1 MLLVEPLIR
10 IGLVNDCMTLLTL
23 QDPGRAREY
32 YRKGLWFAV
41 GFYDLV
47 VNQARER
54 PNHFAMRD
62 SKRRLTWLEVERWT
76 RAVSKRLAEAGLK
89 PGDRVSMALSNRVEA
104 LIIFLACS
112 RNGFVCNPSL
122 HRDYTTVEMKALLK
136 DISSAA
142 VFYERGWNADD
153 RDDLLRPGEELPGLV
168 LSICLEANAAKS
180 PCFPSSME
188 VGAQPEPIGRGAD
201 KVCYLAFTSGT
212 TGRPKGVMH
221 SDNTILAN
229 ARDMVARW
237 GLDERTILLSLS
249 PISHHIAWVGFAQAV
264 LAGAEFVLD
273 DPGGGSRFDW
283 VRETEATYVMGVPTH
298 AMDLLSEQRE
308 RGLGRIGSIET
319 FYMAGA
325 PIPKTV
331 AEAFVKQ
338 EISPQNVYGMTENS
352 SHQFTHPNDTTETI
366 VGTCGKGGPA
376 YEVRI
381 FDSDNNRRML
391 PPGEIGEIGGRGAA
405 LMLGYFGDQKSTEGS
420 FNRDGWFM
428 SGDLGRLDA
437 EGNLEIVGR
446 LKDIIIRGGRNIFPA
461 KIENLTIRHPSVE
474 KAAAIAVSDLRLG
487 EKVCLVVSCNSSAS
501 PGPEEILGHLNKQGL
516 SKYDMP
522 EYFAIVNEFPLTA
535 SGKILKRE
543 LSQQVNQGLLSP
555 LPVRFS
561 VTCDN

>member
-1 MLLVEPLIR
+1 MA
-10 IGLVNDCMTLLTL
+10 LLTL

-76 RAVSKRLAEAGLK
+76 RAVSKRLEESGLK

-122 HRDYTTVEMKALLK
+122 HRDYTTVEMKTLLTE
-136 DISSAA
+136 ISSAA

-153 RDDLLRPGEELPGLV
+153 VDLLQPGEEVSGLL
-168 LSICLEANAAKS
+168 LSIRLEATSAKS
-180 PCFPSSME
+180 PCFPGSME
-188 VGAQPEPIGRGAD
+188 VGAQPEQIGRGAD

-237 GLDERTILLSLS
+237 GLDERTVLLSLS
-249 PISHHIAWVGFAQAV
+249 PVSHHIAWVGFAQAV

-273 DPGGGSRFDW
+273 DPGGGSRLDW
-283 VRETEATYVMGVPTH
+283 VMETEATYVMGVPTH
-298 AMDLLSEQRE
+298 AMDLLSEQRD
-308 RGLGRIGSIET
+308 RGLGRMGSVKI

-331 AEAFVKQ
+331 AESFVEQ

-352 SHQFTHPNDTTETI
+352 SHQFTHPNDSTETI

-376 YEVRI
+376 YEVQI
-381 FDSDNNRRML
+381 FDPDNNRRML
-391 PPGEIGEIGGRGAA
+391 SPGEIGEIGGRGAA
-405 LMLGYFGDQKSTEGS
+405 LMLGYFGDQKSTERS
-420 FNRDGWFM
+420 FNRAGWFM

-446 LKDIIIRGGRNIFPA
+446 LKDIIIRGGRNILPA
-461 KIENLTIRHPSVE
+461 KIENLTIRHPLVE
-474 KAAAIAVSDLRLG
+474 QAAAIAVPDPRLG
-487 EKVCLVVSCNSSAS
+487 EKVCLVVSCNPSAT
-501 PGPEEILGHLNKQGL
+501 PGADEILGHLNKQGR

-522 EYFAIVNEFPLTA
+522 EYFAVVKEFPLTA

-543 LSQQVNQGLLSP
+543 LSRQVKQGLLAP

-561 VTCDN
+561 VICDT

>member
-1 MLLVEPLIR
+1 MR
-10 IGLVNDCMTLLTL
+10 TGLANDCMTLLTL

-47 VNQARER
+47 VNQVRER

-62 SKRRLTWLEVERWT
+62 SKKRLTWLEVERWT
-76 RAVSKRLAEAGLK
+76 RAISKRLEEAGLR

-122 HRDYTTVEMKALLK
+122 HRNYTTVEMKALLTE
-136 DISSAA
+136 IGSAA
-142 VFYERGWNADD
+142 VFYERGWNADNM
-153 RDDLLRPGEELPGLV
+153 DLLQPGEEVPGL
-168 LSICLEANAAKS
+168 LLGIPLEANAAS
-180 PCFPSSME
+180 SRCFPSPTE
-188 VGAQPEPIGRGAD
+188 VGAQPEPIGQGAD

-229 ARDMVARW
+229 ARDMVTRW
-237 GLDERTILLSLS
+237 GLDERTTLLSLS

-273 DPGGGSRFDW
+273 DPGAGSRLDW

-298 AMDLLSEQRE
+298 AMDLLSDQRD
-308 RGLGRIGSIET
+308 RGLGRMGSIKT

-331 AEAFVKQ
+331 AESFIEQ
-338 EISPQNVYGMTENS
+338 GITPQNVYGMTENS
-352 SHQFTHPNDTTETI
+352 SHQFTHPDDTTETI

-376 YEVRI
+376 YEVQI
-381 FDSDNNRRML
+381 FDPDDNRRML
-391 PPGEIGEIGGRGAA
+391 PPGEVGEIGGRGAA

-420 FNRDGWFM
+420 FNGAGWFM
-428 SGDLGRLDA
+428 SGDLGRLDS

-446 LKDIIIRGGRNIFPA
+446 LKDIIIRGGRNILPA
-461 KIENLTIRHPSVE
+461 KIENLTIRHPLVE
-474 KAAAIAVSDLRLG
+474 KAAAIAVSDPRLG
-487 EKVCLVVSCNSSAS
+487 EKVCLVISCNPSAT
-501 PGPEEILGHLNKQGL
+501 PAAEEVLSHLNKQGL

-522 EYFAIVNEFPLTA
+522 EFFAVVNEFPLTA

-543 LSQQVNQGLLSP
+543 LSEQVKQGSLSP

-561 VTCDN
+561 VT

>member
-1 MLLVEPLIR
+1 MLLGEPLIR
-10 IGLVNDCMTLLTL
+10 IGSVNDCMTLLTL

-76 RAVSKRLAEAGLK
+76 RAVSKRLEESGLK

-122 HRDYTTVEMKALLK
+122 HRDYTAVEMKALLTE
-136 DISSAA
+136 ISSAA
-142 VFYERGWNADD
+142 VFYERGWNADNV
-153 RDDLLRPGEELPGLV
+153 DLLQSGEEVPGL
-168 LSICLEANAAKS
+168 LLNIRLEATSAKS
-180 PCFPSSME
+180 PFFPGSME

-249 PISHHIAWVGFAQAV
+249 PISHHIAWVGFAQAI

-273 DPGGGSRFDW
+273 DPGGGSRLDW
-283 VRETEATYVMGVPTH
+283 VMETEASYVMGVPTH
-298 AMDLLSEQRE
+298 AMDLLSEQRD
-308 RGLGRIGSIET
+308 RGLGRMGSVKT

-331 AEAFVKQ
+331 AESFVEQ

-352 SHQFTHPNDTTETI
+352 SHQFTHPDDTTETI

-376 YEVRI
+376 YEVQI
-381 FDSDNNRRML
+381 FDPDNNRRML
-391 PPGEIGEIGGRGAA
+391 FPGEVGEIGGRGAA

-446 LKDIIIRGGRNIFPA
+446 LKDIIIRGGRNILPA
-461 KIENLTIRHPSVE
+461 KIENLTIRHPLVE
-474 KAAAIAVSDLRLG
+474 KAAAIAVSDPRLG
-487 EKVCLVVSCNSSAS
+487 EKVCLVVSCNSSATPS
-501 PGPEEILGHLNKQGL
+501 PEEILGHLDKQGL

-543 LSQQVNQGLLSP
+543 LSQQVKQGLLSP
-555 LPVRFS
+555 LPVKFS